1 MCPSGNRQG
10 LWTTRHD
17 AVEHTCVRLLRRV
30 GVQAQVVS
38 VGAGNW
44 FGAAGLTPNGYRRAD
59 IVCPNYYG
67 PGRHLFLDV
76 AVADPCTRAALAATP
91 SSASSSGVSAQ
102 QRAEKKD
109 AKYRP
114 LVGAISSSF
123 CAVVLECGGAWC
135 DSLVGLVSQLC
146 GSGERDPLR
155 HDDYTFSTSSRVTF
169 FASQLTFAAVIA
181 HAAMIERA
189 IAIDVLHD
197 PSRDARNAAAPRG
210 RSEPADVP
218 RRREVE
224 GMGGVFWY
232 ERPRASS

>member
-1 MCPSGNRQG
+1 M
-10 LWTTRHD
+10 TRLVKAAPQRPAH
-17 AVEHTCVRLLRRV
+17 
-30 GVQAQVVS
+30 QVVS

-59 IVCPNYYG
+59 IVCPHYYG

-123 CAVVLECGGAWC
+123 CAVVLECGGKDPMVVMGDA
-135 DSLVGLVSQLC
+135 DLDAAAKDAVDFSLANC
-146 GSGERDPLR
+146 GQVCCAVERV
-155 HDDYTFSTSSRVTF
+155 YV
-169 FASQLTFAAVIA
+169 ASEVP
-181 HAAMIERA
+181 RA
-189 IAIDVLHD
+189 IMAQFPAI
-197 PSRDARNAAAPRG
+197 S
-210 RSEPADVP
+210 
-218 RRREVE
+218 
-224 GMGGVFWY
+224 
-232 ERPRASS
+232 

>member
-1 MCPSGNRQG
+1 M
-10 LWTTRHD
+10 
-17 AVEHTCVRLLRRV
+17 
-30 GVQAQVVS
+30 
-38 VGAGNW
+38 
-44 FGAAGLTPNGYRRAD
+44 
-59 IVCPNYYG
+59 
-67 PGRHLFLDV
+67 
-76 AVADPCTRAALAATP
+76 
-91 SSASSSGVSAQ
+91 
-102 QRAEKKD
+102 
-109 AKYRP
+109 
-114 LVGAISSSF
+114 
-123 CAVVLECGGAWC
+123 
-135 DSLVGLVSQLC
+135 SQLC